1 MESTRQQKVA
11 RQIQRDLGDIF
22 QRLGNSFSQGKMLT
36 ITSVRVSPDLS
47 LAKIYIS
54 IFPSNNAQTQLE
66 HMQTHIRVIRNEL
79 GKRIKNQVR
88 IVPELAFFIDDSQDY
103 VQHINELLNK

>member
-11 RQIQRDLGDIF
+11 RQIQKDLGEIF
-22 QRLGNSFSQGKMLT
+22 QRLGKPLSQGKMVT
-36 ITSVRVSPDLS
+36 ITAVRVSPDLS
-47 LAKIYIS
+47 FAKVYVS
-54 IFPSNNAQTQLE
+54 IFPSENSKTFLE
-66 HMQTHIRVIRNEL
+66 HLQTFIKPIRNEL

-103 VQHINELLNK
+103 VERIDQLLK

>member
-11 RQIQRDLGDIF
+11 RQIQKDLGEIF
-22 QRLGNSFSQGKMLT
+22 HRMGQTFSQGKMVT

-47 LAKIYIS
+47 FAKVYVS
-54 IFPSNNAQTQLE
+54 IFPSENSKTFLE
-66 HMQTHIRVIRNEL
+66 HIQTLIKQIRNEL

-88 IVPELAFFIDDSQDY
+88 VVPEIAFYIDDSQDY
-103 VQHINELLNK
+103 VQHISELLNK

>member
-1 MESTRQQKVA
+1 METTRQQKVA

-22 QRLGNSFSQGKMLT
+22 QRLGNPFSQGKMVT
-36 ITSVRVSPDLS
+36 ITAVRVSPDLS
-47 LAKIYIS
+47 FAKIYIS
-54 IFPSNNAQTQLE
+54 IFPSENAKAHLE
-66 HMQTHIRVIRNEL
+66 HMQTFIRSIRNEL

-103 VQHINELLNK
+103 VQHINQLLNK

>member
-1 MESTRQQKVA
+1 MDTTRQQKVA
-11 RQIQRDLGDIF
+11 RQIQRDLGEIF
-22 QRLGNSFSQGKMLT
+22 QRLGNPFSQGKMIT

-54 IFPSNNAQTQLE
+54 IFPSENAKTQLE
-66 HMQTHIRVIRNEL
+66 HMQTYIRSIRNEL

-103 VQHINELLNK
+103 VQHINELLKK

>member
-1 MESTRQQKVA
+1 METTRQQKVA

-22 QRLGNSFSQGKMLT
+22 QRLGNSFSQGKMIT

-47 LAKIYIS
+47 FAKVYIS
-54 IFPSNNAQTQLE
+54 VFPSENAKNQLE
-66 HMQTHIRVIRNEL
+66 HMQTYIRSIRNEL

>member
-22 QRLGNSFSQGKMLT
+22 QRLGKAFSQGKMVT

-47 LAKIYIS
+47 FAKVYIS
-54 IFPSNNAQTQLE
+54 IFPSENAQAQLE
-66 HMQTHIRVIRNEL
+66 HMQSYIRSIRNEL

-103 VQHINELLNK
+103 VQHINQLLNN

>member
-11 RQIQRDLGDIF
+11 RQIQKDLGEIF
-22 QRLGNSFSQGKMLT
+22 QRMGKKFSQDKMIT

-47 LAKIYIS
+47 FAKVYVS
-54 IFPSNNAQTQLE
+54 IFPSENSKTFLE
-66 HMQTHIRVIRNEL
+66 HMQTFIRSIRNEL

-88 IVPELAFFIDDSQDY
+88 IVPEIAFYIDDSQDY
-103 VQHINELLNK
+103 VEHINQLLNK